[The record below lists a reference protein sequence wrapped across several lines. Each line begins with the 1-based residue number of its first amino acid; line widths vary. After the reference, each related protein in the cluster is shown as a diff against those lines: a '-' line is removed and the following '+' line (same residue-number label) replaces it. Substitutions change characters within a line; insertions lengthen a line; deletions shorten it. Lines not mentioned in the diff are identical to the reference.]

1 MTVTAKAV
9 IRNAAG
15 IHCRP
20 TAVIVKEARAFETET
35 ITVIA
40 SSGIHANPTSA
51 IELLSL
57 GLDQGAGITI
67 EVTGERAET
76 CCTKMVQLF
85 ETNFDFPPRD
95 SANPAG
101 S

>member
-20 TAVIVKEARAFETET
+20 TAVIVKEARIFDTET
-35 ITVIA
+35 ISVIA
-40 SSGIHANPTSA
+40 PSGVHANPVSA

-57 GLDQGAGITI
+57 GLDQGAEVTI
-67 EVTGERAET
+67 EVSGEQAEA
-76 CCTKMVQLF
+76 CCAKMVQLF
-85 ETNFDFPPRD
+85 ETNFDFPPRAQP
-95 SANPAG
+95 SPIE
-101 S
+101 